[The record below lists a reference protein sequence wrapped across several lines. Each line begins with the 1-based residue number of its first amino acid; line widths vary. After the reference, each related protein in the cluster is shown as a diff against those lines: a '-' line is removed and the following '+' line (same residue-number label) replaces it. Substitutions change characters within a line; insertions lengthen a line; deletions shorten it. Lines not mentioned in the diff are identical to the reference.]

1 MLRSLYSGVT
11 GMRNHQL
18 RMDVVA
24 NNIANVNTTAYK
36 AARASFQDNLYQTL
50 RSASATG
57 TSNVAP
63 LQVGSGVNM
72 ASIDTVFLQGALQV
86 TGRPLDLAIQ
96 GNGFFAIKKA
106 ADSDVTYYTR
116 EGSFFLN
123 TEGYLV
129 NSQGYYVLDTTGSTI
144 QITEQVASIQI
155 ARDGT
160 ISYTGLDGTVEV
172 LPNKIGLAYIQNPES
187 LLREGQNL
195 YAVSLNTAEPSLGE
209 AGTEGRGTI
218 EGGFLEMSN
227 VDLSLEFTNMI
238 ITERGYQAN
247 ARVIT
252 TSDEMLRELI
262 DLKR

>member
-24 NNIANVNTTAYK
+24 NNIANVNTTGYK

-50 RSASATG
+50 KSTSSTG

-63 LQVGSGVNM
+63 LQVGSGINI
-72 ASIDTVFLQGALQV
+72 ASIDTVFIQGALQV

-96 GNGFFAIKKA
+96 GNGFFAIQK
-106 ADSDVTYYTR
+106 DLSDTAVYYTR

-129 NSQGYYVLDTTGSTI
+129 NSQGYYVLDTAGATI
-144 QITEQVASIQI
+144 QITDQIASIQV

-160 ISYTGLDGTVEV
+160 ISYTLLDGSVNT
-172 LPNKIGLAYIQNPES
+172 LPNKIGITYIQNPES

-195 YAVSLNTAEPSLGE
+195 YAASPNTATPSPGE

-218 EGGFLEMSN
+218 EAGFLEMSN

>member
-1 MLRSLYSGVT
+1 MLRSLYAGVT

-24 NNIANVNTTAYK
+24 NNIANVNTTAFK
-36 AARASFQDNLYQTL
+36 AMRASFQDNLYQTL
-50 RSASATG
+50 KTTSATG
-57 TSNVAP
+57 VSNVSP
-63 LQVGSGVNM
+63 LQVGSGMNI
-72 ASIDTVFLQGALQV
+72 ASVETVFIQGALQL
-86 TGRPLDLAIQ
+86 TGRSLDLAIQ
-96 GNGFFAIKKA
+96 GNGFFTIKKSL
-106 ADSDVTYYTR
+106 DSDAVYYTR
-116 EGSFFLN
+116 EGAFFLN

-129 NSQGYYVLDTTGSTI
+129 NSQGYYVLDTSGAPI
-144 QITEQVASIQI
+144 QITDQVASIQV

-160 ISYTGLDGTVEV
+160 ISYIMLDGTVNT
-172 LPNKIGLAYIQNPES
+172 LPNKIGITYVQNQES

-195 YAVSLNTAEPSLGE
+195 FSVSPNTATPSLGE

-218 EGGFLEMSN
+218 EAGFLEMSN

-238 ITERGYQAN
+238 VTQRGYQAN